1 MGTIRWSNA
10 HPVSFSQFIQV
21 STMVVGKKY
30 VTQKEAREAVIKCGS
45 IRKAIKYLGITKHRF
60 YSAYHKAAYDSIVSG
75 CTTNSEK
82 PVTAD
87 VPVADKS
94 QFLVGMGTLRRAYEA
109 EKQLRKDIQEAFET
123 YKAAN
128 DFILSLSKDFVSPT
142 IIVPST
148 AKEHSESLAC
158 MFNADWHAFETVK
171 PNEVNGLNEYNP
183 VICRQS
189 AEASIRFFVKQTT
202 ACRNITTIND
212 AMICYLGDLMSG
224 HLWPDQIEGNAG
236 SPLEEALFVVDLII
250 GQLTY
255 ALNHG
260 GFKNIYVFTVD
271 GNHSRITDKKR
282 KTNRAHHSLEWLIF
296 QFVQRYFVQ
305 LGEKRISFRIG
316 DGVHNYAHIAYG
328 VDKRHPNGL
337 VWRLTHGDEGI
348 SYKGGVGGISIPAN
362 RQIRQWNEGYKADL
376 TIFGHL
382 HTAEANLKRYLAV
395 ASMIGMTPNGLRFEY
410 EPPTQAMLTVEKT
423 RGITGYYPIF
433 VR

>member
-1 MGTIRWSNA
+1 ME
-10 HPVSFSQFIQV
+10 
-21 STMVVGKKY
+21 VGKKY
-30 VTQKEAREAVIKCGS
+30 VTQKEARDAVIKYGS
-45 IRKAIKYLGITKHRF
+45 LRQAAKHLGITRHRCET
-60 YSAYHKAAYDSIVSG
+60 AYHTGAYDSICG
-75 CTTNSEK
+75 DCDANTEK
-82 PVTAD
+82 SIPTDAHM
-87 VPVADKS
+87 ADKS
-94 QFLVGMGTLRRAYEA
+94 SFLVGVGALRRAYET

-123 YKAAN
+123 YKSAN
-128 DFILSLSKDFVSPT
+128 DFILSLNKDFVSPT
-142 IIVPST
+142 PIIPNT
-148 AKEHSESLAC
+148 AKEDSESLAC

-171 PNEVNGLNEYNP
+171 QNEVNGLNEYNP

-189 AEASIRFFVKQTT
+189 AEAGVRFFVKQTK
-202 ACRNITTIND
+202 ACRNITNVND

-224 HLWPDQIEGNAG
+224 HLWPDQVEGNAG
-236 SPLEEALFVVDLII
+236 SPLEEALFVVDLVI

-255 ALNHG
+255 ALNNG

-282 KTNRAHHSLEWLIF
+282 KANRSHHSLEWLIF
-296 QFVQRYFVQ
+296 QFVQRYFAQ
-305 LGEKRISFRIG
+305 LGEKRISFSIG
-316 DGVHNYAHIAYG
+316 GGVHNYAHIAYG

-348 SYKGGVGGISIPAN
+348 NYKGGVGGISIPAN

>member
-1 MGTIRWSNA
+1 
-10 HPVSFSQFIQV
+10 
-21 STMVVGKKY
+21 MVITKKY
-30 VTQKEAREAVIKCGS
+30 VTQKEARDAVIKYGS
-45 IRKAIKYLGITKHRF
+45 LRKAAKHLGVSRQ
-60 YSAYHKAAYDSIVSG
+60 SCGRAYHTGAYDSMDDNCTVSPA
-75 CTTNSEK
+75 K
-82 PVTAD
+82 PITAD

-94 QFLVGMGTLRRAYEA
+94 PFLVDTGALRRAYET

-123 YKAAN
+123 YKSAN

-142 IIVPST
+142 TIAPST
-148 AKEHSESLAC
+148 TKEHSESLAC

-171 PNEVNGLNEYNP
+171 QNEVNGLNEYNP

-189 AEASIRFFVKQTT
+189 AEAGVRFFVKQTK
-202 ACRNITTIND
+202 ACRNITAVND

-282 KTNRAHHSLEWLIF
+282 KANRAHHSLEWLIF
-296 QFVQRYFVQ
+296 QFVQRYFAQ

-348 SYKGGVGGISIPAN
+348 NYKGGVGGISIPAN

-410 EPPTQAMLTVEKT
+410 EPPTQAMVTVEKT

>member
-1 MGTIRWSNA
+1 MTI
-10 HPVSFSQFIQV
+10 
-21 STMVVGKKY
+21 TKKY
-30 VTQKEAREAVIKCGS
+30 VTQKEARDAVAQFGS
-45 IRKAIKYLGITKHRF
+45 VRMAAKHLGVGRHICNSALRF
-60 YSAYHKAAYDSIVSG
+60 ATYDSMVDG
-75 CTTNSEK
+75 CHATPAAPIPAN
-82 PVTAD
+82 
-87 VPVADKS
+87 VPMADKPP
-94 QFLVGMGTLRRAYEA
+94 FLVGVGALRRAYET

-123 YKAAN
+123 YKSAN
-128 DFILSLSKDFVSPT
+128 DFILSLNKEFVSPT
-142 IIVPST
+142 QIAPST
-148 AKEHSESLAC
+148 CNEDSESLAC
-158 MFNADWHAFETVK
+158 MLNADWHAFETVK
-171 PNEVNGLNEYNP
+171 RHEVNGLNEHNP

-189 AEASIRFFVKQTT
+189 AETAVRFFVKQTK
-202 ACRNITTIND
+202 ACRNITAVND

-236 SPLEEALFVVDLII
+236 SPLEEALFVVDLVI

-255 ALNHG
+255 ALNNG
-260 GFKNIYVFTVD
+260 GFQNIYVFTVD

-282 KTNRAHHSLEWLIF
+282 KANRSHHSLEWLIF
-296 QFVQRYFVQ
+296 QFVQRYFAQ
-305 LGEKRISFRIG
+305 IGEKRISFRIG
-316 DGVHNYAHIAYG
+316 EGVHNYAHIAYG

-348 SYKGGVGGISIPAN
+348 NYKGGVGGISIPAN

-395 ASMIGMTPNGLRFEY
+395 ASQIGMTPNGLRFEY